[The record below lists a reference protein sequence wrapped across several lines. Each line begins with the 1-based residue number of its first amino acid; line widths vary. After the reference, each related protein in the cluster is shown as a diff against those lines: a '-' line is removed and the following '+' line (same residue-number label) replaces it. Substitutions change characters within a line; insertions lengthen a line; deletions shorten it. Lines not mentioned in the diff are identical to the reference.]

1 MLKNFIMILFKA
13 KGAEI
18 RDKGT
23 LVDGSKKL
31 ELFVN
36 ELTDSQVVELNKLV
50 RDKAVDIIVVPSG
63 FLSDIENVIDQVS
76 NIISVPDD
84 PVFNSMVEIEEP

>member
-76 NIISVPDD
+76 DIISVPDD
-84 PVFNSMVEIEEP
+84 PVINQSVKEEP

>member
-1 MLKNFIMILFKA
+1 MILFKA

-76 NIISVPDD
+76 DIISVPDD
-84 PVFNSMVEIEEP
+84 PVINHTVIEEP